1 MKAIRFIFILS
12 LAAYLGPGSLR
23 GQTVGSEARTV
34 PIRATSSAKARAVG
48 GSGTDSA
55 AAAAAATFPV
65 FGSIGT
71 VGVDG
76 TPLQTFTRKEDV
88 YLGVG
93 PLTSP
98 CQFAAFVGDGD
109 YYFQVTDA
117 SGSKLLSS
125 DTVAERSVAVKSGVV
140 ALFGGTTH
148 PTGSHLT
155 ACGSLPVGL
164 APFSDAGPRNALYV
178 LWLTPAFAFDGDP
191 IQVDQ
196 VCGTGCFH
204 GFHVDSSLTAAFR
217 VEDKPS
223 CDESFCVS
231 GVAFSDLN
239 GNGVRDSGEPG
250 LDGVPVRIQSASG
263 LVLTALTASDGSFNI
278 CGLASGQSFRVTSP
292 APLGFNLTGPI
303 DATVA
308 SASSRVFA
316 KDHEYVIEVCMGN
329 VPNLIFPNQPL
340 PNAIGGVKFEDTN
353 GDRIREAGEPPLGG
367 VTISLGLPVGPP
379 TQTTTT
385 AADGTFLFTNLTP
398 GSYVLT
404 ETVPSGFTQ
413 TVPPSGGIA
422 VTLAAGGSSLDNVFG
437 NFPGILKGKVVG
449 LVFNDINGN
458 GVQDSGEPTMS
469 GVHFTLQLLPP
480 PPSPPGSVI
489 QTAISDSH
497 GGFVF
502 DQVPFGQYQ
511 VAEQIPAGFQVTTP
525 SPTGVTVVSLDAANR
540 TVKVLFGNQA
550 LGASISGHKFNDANG
565 NGVMDPG
572 ENGVSGVTIVLS
584 SGTPGQG
591 TPVMTTTDSNGD
603 FTFTNVPPGTYTVSE
618 VLPPGFAQTVP
629 GGAGTVS
636 VTLAQG
642 ESKTGLLFG
651 NQAVAGGTASISGLK
666 YLDLN
671 KNGVIDGLDRPFPG
685 IVFVLTD
692 AGGNTK
698 TTTSASDGTFSFTGL
713 PPGTY
718 VLSEVLPPNT
728 VQTFPG
734 TPTNPRTY
742 TITLTPGQKATGYL
756 FLNKC

>member
-1 MKAIRFIFILS
+1 MKALRLIFILS
-12 LAAYLGPGSLR
+12 LAVCLGPGPLR
-23 GQTVGSEARTV
+23 GQTVGSERAAPV
-34 PIRATSSAKARAVG
+34 RATSSAKPRAVG
-48 GSGTDSA
+48 GPVTDSA
-55 AAAAAATFPV
+55 ASAEAATFPV

-76 TPLQTFTRKEDV
+76 TPVQTFTRKEDV

-98 CQFAAFVGDGD
+98 CQFAAFAGDGA

-117 SGSKLLSS
+117 SGSKLLST
-125 DTVAERSVAVKSGVV
+125 DTVADRSVAVKSGVV
-140 ALFGGTTH
+140 ALFGGGTTH

-164 APFSDAGPRNALYV
+164 APYADAGPRNALYIV
-178 LWLTPAFAFDGDP
+178 WLTPAFAFDGDP
-191 IQVDQ
+191 NQVDQ

-250 LDGVPVRIQSASG
+250 LDGIPVRVESASG
-263 LVLTALTASDGSFNI
+263 LVLTGLTASDGSFSI
-278 CGLASGQSFRVTSP
+278 CGLASGQSFRVSSP
-292 APLGFNLTGPI
+292 APLGFNPTGPI

-316 KDHEYVIEVCMGN
+316 KDFEYVIEVCMGN
-329 VPNLIFPNQPL
+329 LPNLIFPNQPL
-340 PNAIGGVKFEDTN
+340 PNAIGGLKFEDTN
-353 GDRIREAGEPPLGG
+353 GDGIREAGEPPLGG
-367 VTISLGLPVGPP
+367 VTINLGLPVGPP
-379 TQTTTT
+379 TQTATT
-385 AADGTFLFTNLTP
+385 ATDGTFLFTNVAP

-404 ETVPSGFTQ
+404 ETVPNGFTQ

-458 GVQDSGEPTMS
+458 GVQDAGEPTMS
-469 GVHFTLQLLPP
+469 DIHFDLQLLPP
-480 PPSPPGSVI
+480 PPAPPV
-489 QTAISDSH
+489 TVVHAISDSH

-502 DQVPFGQYQ
+502 DQLPFGQYQ
-511 VAEQIPAGFQVTTP
+511 VVEQIPAGFRVTTP
-525 SPTGVTVVSLDAANR
+525 SPTGVAVVNLDAAHR
-540 TVKVLFGNQA
+540 EVDVLFGNQA
-550 LGASISGHKFNDANG
+550 QGASISGHKFNDANG

-572 ENGVSGVTIVLS
+572 ELGVAGVTIVLT

-591 TPVMTTTDSNGD
+591 APVTTTTDSNGD
-603 FTFTNVPPGTYTVSE
+603 FSFTNVPPGSYTVSE
-618 VLPPGFAQTVP
+618 VLPPGFVQTVP
-629 GGAGTVS
+629 GGGGTIP
-636 VTLAQG
+636 VTLAEGQAR
-642 ESKTGLLFG
+642 TGLLFG

-666 YLDLN
+666 FLDLN

-692 AGGNTK
+692 AAGNTR
-698 TTTSASDGTFSFTGL
+698 TTTSATDGSFSFTGL
-713 PPGTY
+713 APGTY

-734 TPTNPRTY
+734 TPTNPKTY
-742 TITLTPGQKATGYL
+742 TITVTPGQKATGYL